1 MTRTANTFGIV
12 LLGYAAFAFA
22 EAAPEPS
29 LDSTFDRDVQI
40 ARTLTEAS
48 RQATV
53 AENVTLTEAQ
63 AAVFWPIYRE
73 YRLEVA
79 KQNDRLAELI
89 RTYASK
95 YPTMTDADAKKLTE
109 TYLDIDRKRLDLK
122 VRYVKKFEKALPAA
136 LVARAMQTEQKLDA
150 MQAFTIARTVPL
162 VPAAA
167 SLTAS
172 AMDRPSTSD
181 DPHPRI
187 QTGRSCSATVRVLSI
202 VTSPVCSVDLRSI
215 SITWHSSSA
224 TGLWR
229 TPLGTM
235 NISPSCRSTLRSSS
249 SMRSRPLST
258 KNNSS
263 SSAWLCHVNVPWSL
277 GDFDVRVIDLADDAG
292 RPQFG
297 ERRGDA
303 LG

>member
-1 MTRTANTFGIV
+1 MTRTANTLGIV
-12 LLGYAAFAFA
+12 LFGYAAFAFA
-22 EAAPEPS
+22 EPAPEPS

-89 RTYASK
+89 RTYAEK

-122 VRYVKKFEKALPAA
+122 VQYVKKFEKALPAT

-162 VPAAA
+162 VPAA
-167 SLTAS
+167 T
-172 AMDRPSTSD
+172 
-181 DPHPRI
+181 H
-187 QTGRSCSATVRVLSI
+187 
-202 VTSPVCSVDLRSI
+202 
-215 SITWHSSSA
+215 
-224 TGLWR
+224 
-229 TPLGTM
+229 
-235 NISPSCRSTLRSSS
+235 
-249 SMRSRPLST
+249 
-258 KNNSS
+258 
-263 SSAWLCHVNVPWSL
+263 
-277 GDFDVRVIDLADDAG
+277 
-292 RPQFG
+292 
-297 ERRGDA
+297 
-303 LG
+303 